1 MFFLMPPDIRM
12 EDFVYEKLDKKKR
25 DRVNHHEVL
34 GQVLVDGGNDFGPGT
49 TYGEDTIWQII
60 KCIILYLYIVVKA
73 EDYSYMFSL
82 SL

>member
-49 TYGEDTIWQII
+49 TYGEDTNYQMHHFVFVH
-60 KCIILYLYIVVKA
+60 CC
-73 EDYSYMFSL
+73 
-82 SL
+82 